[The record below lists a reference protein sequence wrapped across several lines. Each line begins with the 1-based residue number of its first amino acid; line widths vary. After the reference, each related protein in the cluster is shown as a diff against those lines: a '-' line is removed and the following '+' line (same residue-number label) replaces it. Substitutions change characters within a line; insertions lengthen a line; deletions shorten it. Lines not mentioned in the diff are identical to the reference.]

1 MLDWKAMRK
10 KVTKRDAKLID
21 KVVDRIRHDVRMN
34 ALQRQALDWHMD
46 VFVVHATAGLDL
58 QRLLDADDSDFR
70 HDILGIYSELDRE
83 TGKLRDHFVPRF
95 ALHG

>member
-1 MLDWKAMRK
+1 MLDWKAIRK

-46 VFVVHATAGLDL
+46 VLAVHATVGLDL
-58 QRLLDADDSDFR
+58 QRLLDADDFDFR

-95 ALHG
+95 ALRG